1 MKPPEKPKS
10 LPELFATYPSEL
22 PKILAAG
29 ITVLSKGKYRHWD
42 KIKHLTPPEG
52 LNHEQWWLGIKLAR
66 HQQARETPLQDAQGK
81 AFWYTMPDTVL
92 EMLHK
97 IDSRA
102 GGRIELPEEVTN
114 PDTRDRYLFKSL
126 VEEAI
131 TSSQLEG
138 ASTTRQVAVDM
149 LRYGRSPKDKSERM
163 IFNNYEAI
171 NQIRQIRNQRLTPAL
186 VLSLHRT
193 LTAQTLENA
202 DAAGRLQTPADERV
216 RVVDNQSHRIL
227 HTPPPAEQLVK
238 RLDEMCEFAND
249 AQAHR
254 SFMHPIIR
262 AIVLHFWL
270 AYDHPFE
277 DGNGR
282 TARALFYWAMLSQGY
297 WLFEYVSIS
306 RILKKAPA
314 RYSESYLYSEN
325 DDNDLTYF
333 IIYQLEVM
341 LRAIDE
347 LESYLQR
354 KAGEIREI
362 EAALR
367 GTSRFNYRQL
377 ALLSHALR
385 HPGTQYT
392 IRSHQTS
399 HNVAY
404 ATARSDLLDLTER
417 ELLIQQRID
426 KKTNAFFPAP
436 ELRNRLAHAPNEP
449 SLDRP

>member
-1 MKPPEKPKS
+1 MKLPEKPKS
-10 LPELFATYPSEL
+10 LPELFAKYPSDL
-22 PKILAAG
+22 PKIIAAG

-66 HQQARETPLQDAQGK
+66 HQQARETPLQDAHGK
-81 AFWYTMPDTVL
+81 PFWYTMPDMVL

-97 IDSRA
+97 VDSRA
-102 GGRIELPEEVTN
+102 GGRIALPEEVTN
-114 PDTRDRYLFKSL
+114 PDTRDRHLFKSL

-138 ASTTRQVAVDM
+138 ASTTRQAAADM
-149 LRYGRSPKDKSERM
+149 IRYGRSPKDKSERM

-171 NQIRQIRNQRLTPAL
+171 NQIRELRNQPLTPAL
-186 VLSLHRT
+186 VSSLHRT
-193 LTAQTLENA
+193 LTAHTLENA
-202 DAAGRLQTPADERV
+202 DAAGRLQTPTEERV
-216 RVVDNQSHRIL
+216 QVVDNQSHRVL
-227 HTPPPAEQLVK
+227 HTPPPAEQLTK
-238 RLDEMCEFAND
+238 RLNDMCEFANN
-249 AQAHR
+249 AQSAKT
-254 SFMHPIIR
+254 FMHPIVR

-270 AYDHPFE
+270 AYDHPYE

-282 TARALFYWAMLSQGY
+282 TARALFYWALLSQGY

-306 RILKKAPA
+306 RILKEAPA
-314 RYSESYLYSEN
+314 RYSESYLYSET

-333 IIYQLEVM
+333 IIYQLEVI
-341 LRAIDE
+341 LRAIEE
-347 LESYLQR
+347 LDSYLQR
-354 KAGEIREI
+354 KAAEIREL
-362 EAALR
+362 EATLR
-367 GTSRFNYRQL
+367 GTSQFNYRQL
-377 ALLSHALR
+377 ALLSHAIR

-404 ATARSDLLDLTER
+404 ATARSDLLELTER

-426 KKTNAFFPAP
+426 KKTNVFFPAP
-436 ELRNRLAHAPNEP
+436 ELRNRLAHG
-449 SLDRP
+449 SK